1 MNTADPNELVLLI
14 VKIAFLALLW
24 AFVLVAVRAV
34 RLDLFGPGKRQQR
47 RPAAARPGAQGGAGA
62 GAATGRAGARPARQA
77 ASRQAA
83 RAGRPPDTPA
93 PAPSRLVVTKGPK
106 AGTTY
111 PLTGAVI
118 TIGRA
123 LDSTVV
129 LDEDVASARHAR
141 LVPHNGQWFIEDLDS
156 TNGTYLDRMK
166 VTSPMPV
173 PLGAPVRIGKTVLE
187 LHR

>member
-14 VKIAFLALLW
+14 VKIAFLVLLW
-24 AFVLVAVRAV
+24 AFVLVAVHAV
-34 RLDLFGPGKRQQR
+34 RLDLFGPGKRQQQR
-47 RPAAARPGAQGGAGA
+47 RPAARPAAGGPVG
-62 GAATGRAGARPARQA
+62 TGRAGARSSPRQA
-77 ASRQAA
+77 AARPAA
-83 RAGRPPDTPA
+83 RGGRPPEASAGP
-93 PAPSRLVVTKGPK
+93 PSRLVVTKGPK

-123 LDSTVV
+123 LDQTVV